1 LLCNQAERKEKQ
13 NRRRRKNMTQS
24 EVVVLSGVRTAIGDY
39 GGALKDKPPTELGA
53 AVVREAVKRAGIQPG
68 DVEHVVFGSVI
79 HTDVH
84 DMYLARVAAV
94 NAGIPVETPALTLN
108 RLCGSGLQAIV
119 SAAQTIYMG
128 DAKAAV
134 GGGAEVMSRSPYWIP
149 GARWGLRMG
158 DGKLIDPMIG
168 GLSDPF
174 DDCHMGVT
182 AENVAEKWGI
192 TRQAQDELALQS
204 HQRAAA
210 AIAAGYFK
218 EQILPIE
225 SKVKGQTVV
234 FDTDEHVK
242 AETSLEKLAKLRPAF
257 KGDGS
262 VTAGNASGIND
273 AAAAVVLMEANE
285 AQQRGLKP
293 LGKLVAYAHAG
304 VDPKYMGIGPVPAV
318 RKVLER
324 ANLAIKDLDV
334 IELNEAF
341 AAQALAVMQ
350 DLDLPPDRTNPNGSG
365 ISLGHPIAATGCIL
379 TVKAL
384 YELRRISGRY
394 ALVTMCIGGGQ
405 GIAAIFEAM

>member
-1 LLCNQAERKEKQ
+1 MAQP
-13 NRRRRKNMTQS
+13 
-24 EVVVLSGVRTAIGDY
+24 EVVVLSGVRTAIGEY
-39 GGALKDKPPTELGA
+39 GGSLKDKPPTELGA
-53 AVVREAVKRAGIQPG
+53 AVVREAVKRAGVQPE
-68 DVEHVVFGSVI
+68 DVEHVVFGNVI

-84 DMYLARVAAV
+84 DHYVSRVAAV
-94 NAGIPVETPALTLN
+94 NGGIPKETPALTLN
-108 RLCGSGLQAIV
+108 RLCGSGLQAII
-119 SAAQTIYMG
+119 SAAQTIYLG
-128 DAKAAV
+128 DTTTAI
-134 GGGAEVMSRSPYWIP
+134 GGGVEVMSRSQYWAQ
-149 GARWGLRMG
+149 GARWGIRMG
-158 DGKLIDPMIG
+158 DGKLIDSMIG

-204 HQRAAA
+204 HQRASA
-210 AIAAGYFK
+210 AIKAGYFK

-234 FDTDEHVK
+234 FDTDEHPK
-242 AETSLEKLAKLRPAF
+242 ADTTLEKLAKLRPAF

-273 AAAAVVLMEANE
+273 AAAAVVLMAASEA
-285 AQQRGLKP
+285 ARRGLKP
-293 LGKLVAYAHAG
+293 LGRLVAYAHAG

-324 ANLAIKDLDV
+324 ANLSVKDMDV

-341 AAQALAVMQ
+341 ASQALAVMR
-350 DLDLPPDRTNPNGSG
+350 DLDLPMDRTNPNGSG
-365 ISLGHPIAATGCIL
+365 ISLGHPVSATGCIL

-384 YELRRISGRY
+384 YELRRIGGKY

-405 GIAAIFEAM
+405 GIAAIYQAM